1 MIPNAMQTISTTPTN
16 NNTGAAELPTAI
28 ILASGLSTRMGC
40 CKQLRPLCGKPLIRY
55 VVETLL
61 KAGIM
66 HLVITVNAETQQ
78 PITEMIE
85 ALTQEK
91 SAQDESPKP
100 PAPEHATS
108 QSFHCDIVFN
118 PEPER
123 GQGHSAAL
131 AVQAACAR
139 YMEALAVQTA
149 CRDYAEGSAS
159 TTVHSYSPSG
169 LLFCTADQPFLQADS
184 IRNLCTVFQNHPD
197 HIVSAAFNG
206 KHCSPV
212 IFPAALAGELS
223 RLDGRIGGRTV
234 MNAHP
239 DLILYSPLRS
249 EMEAFDIDTPENFKQ
264 AEKYLQQPNAE
275 QPHLK

>member
-1 MIPNAMQTISTTPTN
+1 MTPNAMQTISTTPTN

-28 ILASGLSTRMGC
+28 ILASGLSTRMGS

-55 VVETLL
+55 VIETLL

-85 ALTQEK
+85 TLTQEK
-91 SAQDESPKP
+91 SAQKPPAQDEYPKA

-139 YMEALAVQTA
+139 HTEALAVNTA
-149 CRDYAEGSAS
+149 APL
-159 TTVHSYSPSG
+159 HPPSG
-169 LLFCTADQPFLQADS
+169 FLFCTADQPFLQADS
-184 IRNLCTVFQNHPD
+184 IRDLCAVFQNNSD
-197 HIVSAAFNG
+197 CIVSAAFNG

-223 RLDGRIGGRTV
+223 RLDGSIGGRTV

-239 DLILYSPLRS
+239 DLRLYSPLRS
-249 EMEAFDIDTPENFKQ
+249 KMEAFDIDTPEDFKR
-264 AEKYLQQPNAE
+264 AKDYLQNGI
-275 QPHLK
+275 

>member
-40 CKQLRPLCGKPLIRY
+40 CKQLRLLCGNPLIRY

-91 SAQDESPKP
+91 SAQKPPAQDESPKP

-118 PEPER
+118 PEPVR

-131 AVQAACAR
+131 AVQAACTR
-139 YMEALAVQTA
+139 HPEALAVNTA
-149 CRDYAEGSAS
+149 APL
-159 TTVHSYSPSG
+159 HHPSG
-169 LLFCTADQPFLQADS
+169 FLFCTADQPFLQADS
-184 IRNLCTVFQNHPD
+184 IRDLCAVFQNNPNR
-197 HIVSAAFNG
+197 IVSAAFNG

-223 RLDGRIGGRTV
+223 RLDGSIGGRTV

-249 EMEAFDIDTPENFKQ
+249 EIEAFDIDTPEDFKR
-264 AEKYLQQPNAE
+264 AEELNR
-275 QPHLK
+275 